1 MPDAQRPVIVFN
13 GRNEMEAQM
22 ARDILSHARIP
33 TLHLPSLST
42 GVFGVSQTTR
52 VAVPADQV
60 EKALE
65 ALREGGM
72 EGEAADPV
80 TGFAA
85 FRDTVNDRLPP
96 PHLPNLAGSRLNR
109 VLIGLGVAI
118 IAVVFLLLLTRP

>member
-1 MPDAQRPVIVFN
+1 MSEPLRPVIVFN

-33 TLHLPSLST
+33 ILHLPSLST

-52 VAVPADQV
+52 VAVPQDQV

-72 EGEAADPV
+72 EGHAERPP
-80 TGFAA
+80 TGLAE
-85 FRDTVNDRLPP
+85 FRETARDRLPP
-96 PHLPNLAGSRLNR
+96 PRLPHLPGSRLNR
-109 VLIGLGVAI
+109 VLIGLAVAI
-118 IAVVFLLLLTRP
+118 VAVAILLILTRP